1 MRETPQKAVC
11 GGFCVY
17 GGNHERTSPMMQPE
31 PSERL
36 RMNVWNMEARGLGR
50 GQRKKEKDKKW

>member
-1 MRETPQKAVC
+1 
-11 GGFCVY
+11 
-17 GGNHERTSPMMQPE
+17 MQPE

-50 GQRKKEKDKKW
+50 GQRKKEKDKNGDILIKKKA